1 MGKIFV
7 LEILSCKTAGEK
19 IDKSENKS
27 YLLARNQTR
36 RQSHDSRE
44 FSKDVVERRM
54 STRSGLFALL
64 GRDFEQLLRQIIST
78 SVKTL
83 SNANLVSSRHIKR
96 EKGSLPVDFPPSKTS
111 LLKLPRLLC
120 PYKHHEMLN
129 PPFYV

>member
-1 MGKIFV
+1 MGKIFI